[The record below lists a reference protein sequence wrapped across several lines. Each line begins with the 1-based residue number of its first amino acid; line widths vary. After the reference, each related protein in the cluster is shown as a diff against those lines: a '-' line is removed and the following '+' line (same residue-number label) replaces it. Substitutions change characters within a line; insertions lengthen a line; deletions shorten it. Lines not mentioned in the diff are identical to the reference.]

1 MFEYRV
7 IEAPAPLRRGW
18 FGKTPS
24 YAETLSNIIN
34 ENALDSWEYQ
44 RAETDLSSKA
54 KLLIF
59 RKPIKK
65 ASEEMG
71 EPKRFS
77 DRLLEAEN
85 KSKGKEQREY
95 GQDYAGPV
103 RPRRARVLLD
113 QAGTI
118 TERPD
123 TMDSDTIDL
132 DAGAYETNSAAERV
146 TPFKPKAAA
155 AANG

>member
-1 MFEYRV
+1 MYEYRV

-18 FGKTPS
+18 FGKAPN

-44 RAETDLSSKA
+44 RAETDLSSNSN
-54 KLLIF
+54 LLIF
-59 RKPIKK
+59 RKPVKK

-77 DRLLEAEN
+77 DRLLEAEQ
-85 KSKGKEQREY
+85 KAKGGDQREY
-95 GQDYAGPV
+95 GQDYSGPV
-103 RPRRARVLLD
+103 RPRRARVILD
-113 QAGTI
+113 QSGTI
-118 TERPD
+118 TERPEK
-123 TMDSDTIDL
+123 MDENTIDL
-132 DAGAYETNSAAERV
+132 DATAYETNSAAERV

-155 AANG
+155 SANN

>member
-1 MFEYRV
+1 
-7 IEAPAPLRRGW
+7 
-18 FGKTPS
+18 
-24 YAETLSNIIN
+24 
-34 ENALDSWEYQ
+34 
-44 RAETDLSSKA
+44 
-54 KLLIF
+54 
-59 RKPIKK
+59 
-65 ASEEMG
+65 MG

-113 QAGTI
+113 QTGTI